1 MSVKGE
7 LSSPLLLLP
16 LAGRQAEK
24 LFGQHA
30 GGAGPTPREY
40 AVLDAV
46 ARADGLNQTAIMTA
60 TGLDRSSTADV
71 VRRMVED
78 GLLRRRRTKRDIRQ
92 YAVRLTSLGEEKLY
106 AGQAA
111 AQAAEKKLLARLTRP
126 DKKAFIATLCTL
138 LETEGANQEQEKRT
152 PRATAGRKK

>member
-1 MSVKGE
+1 M
-7 LSSPLLLLP
+7 
-16 LAGRQAEK
+16 
-24 LFGQHA
+24 
-30 GGAGPTPREY
+30 
-40 AVLDAV
+40 LDAV

-71 VRRMVED
+71 VRRMVDD

-111 AQAAEKKLLARLTRP
+111 AQAAEKDLLARLTRP
-126 DKKAFIATLCTL
+126 EKEAFIATLHSL
-138 LETEGANQEQEKRT
+138 LETERADPKQEKRT
-152 PRATAGRKK
+152 PRAAAGRRK